1 MLCSLLTSS
10 FILAVVALNLWSTNA
25 AQAPPSNTVL
35 KVVKDVAAVT
45 IFGPQTIVLNLIR
58 KVDQKLAVALVS
70 TGVGFNLGLA
80 YTGKML
86 QFRPLTK
93 IIRFLLFFTKTTRNT
108 IFPSI
113 EQPPELRKGQ
123 AKDELVYTTGTSS
136 LDIVETVLKAKPL
149 LGKVVGKPK
158 RHLDGSINYEVF
170 NAAYNTYVTDS
181 SFNRV
186 GNEFLPKDY
195 NYFGVYDGVG
205 TMEAFLKYNPYIG
218 ASLNA
223 KVSWL
228 FGWLTGFEI
237 NPYYDDS
244 LFSKFV
250 ADLTDDI
257 PRVVVKLDCQLKV
270 TEMKVYL
277 GKTLETRRDVTH
289 LYSKDDMA
297 YMALYQI
304 LYYAQN
310 IHASTHVSIMFMFV
324 RRDCHDCTIFS
335 LVYSS
340 CSINC

>member
-1 MLCSLLTSS
+1 MMLCSILTSS
-10 FILAVVALNLWSTNA
+10 LILVVVALNLWSTNA
-25 AQAPPSNTVL
+25 SQAPPSNTVV
-35 KVVKDVAAVT
+35 KVVKDVAAGM
-45 IFGPQTIVLNLIR
+45 IFGPQALVLNLIR
-58 KVDQKLAVALVS
+58 KVDPKLAVALVS

-80 YTGKML
+80 YTGKVL

-93 IIRFLLFFTKTTRNT
+93 IARTLLFFTKTTRNT
-108 IFPSI
+108 VFPSI
-113 EQPPELRKGQ
+113 EQPPELRRGQ

-136 LDIVETVLKAKPL
+136 LEIVETVLKAKPL
-149 LGKVVGKPK
+149 LRKVVGKPK
-158 RHLDGSINYEVF
+158 RDLDGFIDYEAF

-181 SFNRV
+181 CFNRV

-195 NYFGVYDGVG
+195 HYFGVYDGVG

-223 KVSWL
+223 KVSSL

-237 NPYYDDS
+237 DPYDDS

-270 TEMKVYL
+270 TEMKVYI

-289 LYSKDDMA
+289 LYSKKDDIA

-310 IHASTHVSIMFMFV
+310 IHASTHVSV
-324 RRDCHDCTIFS
+324 LHH
-335 LVYSS
+335 V
-340 CSINC
+340 